1 MRVDELKSKVQGDGY
16 VVDARLVAEA
26 LLQRP
31 APRRA
36 LAVSRRG
43 ARGPTAPKGPKFR
56 RP

>member
-1 MRVDELKSKVQGDGY
+1 MRVDELKSKIQGDGY
-16 VVDARLVAEA
+16 VVDERLVAEA

-43 ARGPTAPKGPKFR
+43 ARGPAAPKAPKFR